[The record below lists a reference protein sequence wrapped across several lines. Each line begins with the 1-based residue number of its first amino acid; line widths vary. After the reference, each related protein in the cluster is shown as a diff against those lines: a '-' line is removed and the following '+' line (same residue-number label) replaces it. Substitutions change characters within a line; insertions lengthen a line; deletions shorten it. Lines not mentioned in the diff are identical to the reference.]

1 VGYLKM
7 DVLIAAYSS
16 PLAARRDYEALA
28 RLRND
33 GVIQESKG
41 IVLVTSDED
50 ANVAAE
56 ETGGGIKG
64 KLVGRSVKRSLRG
77 QLPADSGSVVAVFDA
92 MARDEVDKVVTHHV
106 RKAYAPVEGD
116 GDQALD
122 AALDAAE
129 QELAGDSHPGAH

>member
-7 DVLIAAYSS
+7 DVLIASYSS

-56 ETGGGIKG
+56 ETGGGLRG
-64 KLVGRSVKRSLRG
+64 KLVGRSVKSSVRN
-77 QLPADSGSVVAVFDA
+77 QLPPDSGTVVAVFDA
-92 MARDEVDKVVTHHV
+92 MVRDEVDRVVTHHV
-106 RKAYAPVEGD
+106 RKAYSPVEGD
-116 GDQALD
+116 DEQALD
-122 AALDAAE
+122 AALEAAE
-129 QELAGDSHPGAH
+129 QELAGGFQPGAH